1 MDPIL
6 YWNEVALEANR
17 VSHTNGSERTNW
29 SHAKF
34 SCTGNRAL
42 GDVRRLCRYRQGSS

>member
-17 VSHTNGSERTNW
+17 VSHTRNT
-29 SHAKF
+29 
-34 SCTGNRAL
+34 
-42 GDVRRLCRYRQGSS
+42 RRNSAVPH